1 MPAGGEDQ
9 PLHSQETPIRDF
21 FELGASVLT
30 ADRPSIE
37 GEDKSNMFLLSNTP
51 SPAIVK
57 ESEFFVA
64 PRLDSFLSPVKDD
77 ALDC

>member
-1 MPAGGEDQ
+1 M
-9 PLHSQETPIRDF
+9 
-21 FELGASVLT
+21 LT

-37 GEDKSNMFLLSNTP
+37 EDDKSNMFLLSNTP

-64 PRLDSFLSPVKDD
+64 PRLDSFISPVKDD